1 MDTYTLGV
9 LAIIPI
15 GALAA
20 VGAAIGSFALGLA
33 AFALLVCCTLWVLG
47 MGAKGA

>member
-33 AFALLVCCTLWVLG
+33 AFALLVCCTLWVLWT
-47 MGAKGA
+47 GAKGA